1 LGKEEAAKALIANQ
15 EQTASER
22 AAAAEEETA
31 QHKRQINEL
40 RQQMAEIEKTLLQ
53 QVQKC

>member
-1 LGKEEAAKALIANQ
+1 MNKYDCCVCRKLGKEEAAKALIANQ

-31 QHKRQINEL
+31 QHKL
-40 RQQMAEIEKTLLQ
+40 EIC
-53 QVQKC
+53 VGC